1 MCMYE
6 IHIRHYSNR
15 NINFRLENI
24 NILLLIDIN
33 DLHFIPIITNNTF
46 E

>member
-1 MCMYE
+1 MYE

-24 NILLLIDIN
+24 NILLIDIN